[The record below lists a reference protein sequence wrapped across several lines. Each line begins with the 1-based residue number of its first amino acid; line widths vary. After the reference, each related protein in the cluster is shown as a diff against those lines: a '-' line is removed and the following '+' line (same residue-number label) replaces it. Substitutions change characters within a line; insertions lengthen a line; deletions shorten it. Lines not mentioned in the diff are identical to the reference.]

1 MKDQKKKAV
10 LSEVEP
16 SRREFLQKAA
26 GASFIVPVVASF
38 TMSGLMARPA
48 SAQTNQTIQAQ

>member
-1 MKDQKKKAV
+1 MKDSKKEAV
-10 LSEVEP
+10 LSKVDP

-48 SAQTNQTIQAQ
+48 SAQTNQTLR

>member
-1 MKDQKKKAV
+1 MKETKRESV
-10 LSEVEP
+10 LSQVDP

-48 SAQTNQTIQAQ
+48 SAQSNQTEIQ

>member
-1 MKDQKKKAV
+1 MKDKKRDAV
-10 LSEVEP
+10 LSQVDP
-16 SRREFLQKAA
+16 SRRDFLQKAA

-48 SAQTNQTIQAQ
+48 SAQANQTETA

>member
-1 MKDQKKKAV
+1 MKEKKRESV
-10 LSEVEP
+10 LSQVDP

-48 SAQTNQTIQAQ
+48 SAQSNQTEIQ